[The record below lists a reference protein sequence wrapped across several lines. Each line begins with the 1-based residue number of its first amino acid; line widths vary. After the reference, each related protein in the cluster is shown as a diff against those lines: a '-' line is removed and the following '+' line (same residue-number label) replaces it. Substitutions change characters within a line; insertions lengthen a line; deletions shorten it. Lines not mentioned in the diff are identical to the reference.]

1 MDHSLSQ
8 IPMSDTPQPQAAK
21 LPNTYDAALL
31 GATVS
36 TVTSDQFAYSLK
48 TLLGLVMLERQCQA
62 PEARQIILAEMIK
75 PYSGMVTFVNR
86 AKVRSTNP
94 GYCYQRAGFIRDGET
109 QGGLPALR
117 LLPIAMPMPLPALPP
132 IGELQLKTA

>member
-1 MDHSLSQ
+1 
-8 IPMSDTPQPQAAK
+8 MSDTPQPQAAK

-75 PYSGMVTFVNR
+75 PYSGMVTFVN
-86 AKVRSTNP
+86 
-94 GYCYQRAGFIRDGET
+94 DE
-109 QGGLPALR
+109 
-117 LLPIAMPMPLPALPP
+117 LLEEPVVVDDSPKIIVPKKL
-132 IGELQLKTA
+132 GNRRWG